1 MIEKRQLKKLYTMAK
16 QGDEKA
22 INIMLNLL
30 QPRIRRNS
38 YINGSFNE
46 DCFQELSIRLFKGLK
61 KFQYEEK
68 NIFDYDI
75 SA

>member
-1 MIEKRQLKKLYTMAK
+1 MIEERQLKKLFTMAK

-22 INIMLNLL
+22 ISILLILL

-46 DCFQELSIRLFKGLK
+46 DCFQELSIRLFTGLK